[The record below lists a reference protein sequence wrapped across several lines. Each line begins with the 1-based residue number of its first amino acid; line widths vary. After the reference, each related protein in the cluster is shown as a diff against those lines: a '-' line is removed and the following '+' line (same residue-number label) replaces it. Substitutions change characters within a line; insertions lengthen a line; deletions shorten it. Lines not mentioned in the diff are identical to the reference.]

1 MKKKLDLIDKIVFYL
16 YLFLVVFSLFMA
28 FILDAKNKFIDFK
41 YAFNYGFL
49 SLFKGTIIQVIVVI
63 FTILMIITFVIIWT
77 LGTKK
82 IKKYSFGAIYFVSFF
97 IYFLICNGYYNAFNH
112 FNFGSV
118 LLLITSIYCLIS
130 TIYSFISYYLTI
142 KELEKIDE

>member
-49 SLFKGTIIQVIVVI
+49 SLFKGTIIQVI
-63 FTILMIITFVIIWT
+63 FVIIWT